1 MNISP
6 KIFDGGKDRKGRF
19 KTMAAKEI
27 KSISV
32 APVAEEDTINEWQSF
47 GWELKSSQEIK
58 NKDSHLERR
67 GDDLVSVTETEHYVK
82 LTFER
87 DPARQNYAEL
97 VSLQREYES
106 IPNPS
111 APPKRFGIFF
121 LIIMGLS
128 LIFGIGFFGQI
139 GGGAIKVITMLVAGL
154 VFLAPGV
161 LIFLWRMKRYK
172 KLYPEWENSVA
183 SITARNNDVL
193 NRARDL
199 V

>member
-1 MNISP
+1 
-6 KIFDGGKDRKGRF
+6 
-19 KTMAAKEI
+19 MAAKEI

-32 APVAEEDTINEWQSF
+32 APAAEEDTINEWQSF

-121 LIIMGLS
+121 LIIMGIS
-128 LIFGIGFFGQI
+128 LICGISFFGQI
-139 GGGAIKVITMLVAGL
+139 GRSEGAIAVVTVLVAGL
-154 VFLAPGV
+154 VLLTPGV

-193 NRARDL
+193 NRARAL